1 MRQWLKYAVDYGPI
15 AAFFIAYKVAGLM
28 AATVTLMIT
37 TAIATLLLYVVQRRL
52 ALMPIITLLVVG
64 TFGGLTLWL
73 HDDTFIK
80 MKPTVIQGLFA
91 IVLFGGLIVK
101 KPLIR
106 YVMGSTLQL
115 SDEGWRRLSFRF
127 ACFFTAMAALNE
139 IVWRTQPEGIWID
152 FKVFGIIGLTFLFI
166 LTQIPLI
173 LRHGTESTGQS

>member
-1 MRQWLKYAVDYGPI
+1 MRQWLKHAVDYGPI
-15 AAFFIAYKVAGLM
+15 LAFFIAYKLAGLM
-28 AATVTLMIT
+28 AATLTLMIA
-37 TAIATLLLYVVQRRL
+37 TAIATLLLYIAQRRL

-91 IVLFGGLIVK
+91 AILFGGLILK

-106 YVMGSTLQL
+106 YVMGSTLQM
-115 SDEGWRRLSFRF
+115 DDDGWRLLSLRF
-127 ACFFTAMAALNE
+127 ACFFAAMAVLNE
-139 IVWRTQPEGIWID
+139 IVWRTQPESIWID

-173 LRHGTESTGQS
+173 MRHSTEQS

>member
-15 AAFFIAYKVAGLM
+15 LAFFIAYKMAGLM
-28 AATVTLMIT
+28 AATVALMIA
-37 TAIATLLLYVVQRRL
+37 TAIATLLLYILQRRL

-73 HDDTFIK
+73 NDDTFIK

-91 IVLFGGLIVK
+91 VILFGGMIMK

-106 YVMGSTLQL
+106 YVMGSTLQM
-115 SDEGWRRLSFRF
+115 DDDGWRLLSLRF
-127 ACFFTAMAALNE
+127 ACFFAAMAVLNE
-139 IVWRTQPEGIWID
+139 IVWRTQPEGVWID
-152 FKVFGIIGLTFLFI
+152 FKVFGIIGLTLVFI

-173 LRHGTESTGQS
+173 LRHSTEQS

>member
-1 MRQWLKYAVDYGPI
+1 MRQWLKYTVDYGPI
-15 AAFFIAYKVAGLM
+15 LAFFIAYKLSGLM
-28 AATVTLMIT
+28 AATLTLMIA
-37 TAIATLLLYVVQRRL
+37 TAIATLVLYIVQRRL

-91 IVLFGGLIVK
+91 AILFGGLIMK

-106 YVMGSTLQL
+106 YVMGSTLQM
-115 SDEGWRRLSFRF
+115 DDDGWRLLSLRF
-127 ACFFTAMAALNE
+127 ACFFAAMAALNE

-173 LRHGTESTGQS
+173 MRHSIEQH

>member
-1 MRQWLKYAVDYGPI
+1 MRQWLKHAVDYGPI
-15 AAFFIAYKVAGLM
+15 LAFFIAYKLAGLM
-28 AATVTLMIT
+28 AATLTLMIA
-37 TAIATLLLYVVQRRL
+37 TAIATLLLYIAQRRL

-91 IVLFGGLIVK
+91 AILFGGLIMK

-106 YVMGSTLQL
+106 YVMGSTLQM
-115 SDEGWRRLSFRF
+115 DDDGWRLLSLRF
-127 ACFFTAMAALNE
+127 ACFFTAMAVLNE
-139 IVWRTQPEGIWID
+139 IVWRTQPEGVWID

-173 LRHGTESTGQS
+173 MRHSTEQS